1 MSTSVV
7 SRRTRALL
15 LINLGTPDAPTP
27 AAVRTYYRQF
37 LSDPRVVDLHPVFR
51 WLLLNLV
58 ILPTRPQKV
67 APLYQRIWTEQGS
80 PLLAYSRELQDR
92 VQALVP
98 DTEVLLAMRYGQPS
112 LEAAFAKLEA
122 LGIDDVTVLPL
133 FPHEASATTGS
144 VREAV
149 STVAARAPRRVSV
162 RVVEPFYGD
171 DGFLDALTAHV
182 QRSLPAGVQHVVF
195 SYHGLPERQVR
206 RAGDAQCLTTGCC
219 DVLTGRNAGCYRA
232 QCFATTRLLAA
243 RLGLSDVSTTFQ
255 SRLGRDPWIA
265 PATDTT
271 LSALVA
277 RGVTRVAIVTPGFVS
292 DCLETLEELGIGAVE
307 EFRKAGGELFVV
319 PCLNADAGFAEA
331 LARLTQHPSR
341 SPHA

>member
-1 MSTSVV
+1 MTS
-7 SRRTRALL
+7 RALL
-15 LINLGTPDAPTP
+15 LVNLGTPDAPTP
-27 AAVRTYYRQF
+27 AAVRAYYRQF
-37 LSDPRVVDLHPVFR
+37 LSDPRVVDVHPVLR

-80 PLLAYSRELQDR
+80 PLLAYSRELQAR
-92 VQALVP
+92 VQALAP

-112 LEAAFAKLEA
+112 LEAAFARIEA
-122 LGIDDVTVLPL
+122 LGLDEVTVLPL

-149 STVAARAPRRVSV
+149 SAVAARASRRVSV
-162 RVVEPFYGD
+162 RVVDPFYGD
-171 DGFLDALTAHV
+171 EGFLEALSAHV
-182 QRSLPAGVQHVVF
+182 QRSLPQGVQHVVF

-206 RAGDAQCLTTGCC
+206 RAGEAQCLTSGCC
-219 DVLTGRNAGCYRA
+219 DALTGRNAGCYRA

-243 RLGLSDVSTTFQ
+243 RLGLEDVSTTFQ
-255 SRLGRDPWIA
+255 SRLGRDPWIE
-265 PATDTT
+265 PATDGV
-271 LSALVA
+271 LSHLVA
-277 RGVTRVAIVTPGFVS
+277 RGVTRVAVVTPGFVS

-307 EFRKAGGELFVV
+307 QFRQAGGELFVV
-319 PCLNADAGFAEA
+319 PCLNADAGFAQA